1 MTLIATTLAFAAWFA
16 GRRHLPAGTVG
27 LVGLL
32 NPVTG
37 VLLGTVLAH
46 DVLDLEQIAGIVLVL
61 AGVLLGH
68 PAVDRWRA
76 RHRPVH
82 AVPRVSPRLGQ

>member
-1 MTLIATTLAFAAWFA
+1 MTL
-16 GRRHLPAGTVG
+16 RRPSR

-61 AGVLLGH
+61 VGVLLGH
-68 PAVDRWRA
+68 PALTRVRWPLTRT
-76 RHRPVH
+76 
-82 AVPRVSPRLGQ
+82 VPIPPPRLGQ